1 MASIKKR
8 PDGSWRA
15 RYRDAAEKEH
25 AKHFKRKVDAQA
37 WLDEVTASVVT
48 GTYIDPKAA
57 KTTVAEW
64 AELWLLGYAN
74 NRQSSLRQA
83 KTHMKRICAAFGD
96 RPLKD
101 VRPSEVRSWTASLKA
116 EGLADSTIYAL
127 HARLGHLFSDALH
140 DGLIPKSPVSRRTSP
155 PAGKQRAY
163 VATTEQVWALHEA
176 MPDGMK
182 NVILLGAFVGLRV
195 AEISALRVED
205 VDSLRGFVN
214 PAIQYP
220 SEPLKTEVS
229 KNPVPI
235 PRDLAFDLNRNPAK
249 WGSVTFVTSEFGR
262 SVAPYTIETRFRSAR
277 KRVAG
282 LPEDFRIHDLR
293 HYYAS
298 LLIAS
303 GLDVK
308 VVQARLRHASAKT
321 TLDVYGHLW
330 PDTDESAR
338 TAVNNVLTARADFLR
353 TPRGLGASQPLES
366 ASSRSTAQTRT
377 GSGAAT
383 AA

>member
-1 MASIKKR
+1 MSSIKKR
-8 PDGSWRA
+8 PNGSWRA
-15 RYRDAAEKEH
+15 RYRDDDGKEH
-25 AKHFKRKVDAQA
+25 AQHFKRKVDGQN
-37 WLDEVTASVVT
+37 WLDSKTAELVT
-48 GTYIDPKAA
+48 GTHVSPKTA

-64 AELWLLGYAN
+64 SDLWLQGYAN
-74 NRQSSLRQA
+74 NRPSSVRQA
-83 KTHMKRICAAFGD
+83 KTHIKRIREVFGD
-96 RPLKD
+96 RALKD
-101 VRPSEVRSWTASLKA
+101 VRPSEVKSWTAALKA
-116 EGLADSTIYAL
+116 EGLADSTVYAL
-127 HARLGHLFSDALH
+127 HARLGHLFSDAVH

-155 PAGKQRAY
+155 PAGRQRAY
-163 VATTEQVWALHEA
+163 VATTGQVWSLHEA

-182 NVILLGAFVGLRV
+182 NVVLLGAFVGLRV
-195 AEISALRVED
+195 AEIAALRVED
-205 VDSLRGFVN
+205 VDMLRGFVN

-235 PRDLAFDLNRNPAK
+235 PRDLAFELNKNPAM
-249 WGSVTFVTSEFGR
+249 WGSATFVTSEFGR
-262 SVAPYTIETRFRSAR
+262 SVAPYTIETRFRTAR
-277 KRVAG
+277 ATVKG

-338 TAVNNVLTARADFLR
+338 TAVNNVLTARADSLR
-353 TPRGLGASQPLES
+353 TKPRLAPY
-366 ASSRSTAQTRT
+366 SS
-377 GSGAAT
+377 
-383 AA
+383 